1 MNLDYGSTLDGM
13 NILTSDNHKLHEEHT
28 LLTPITKTVNVT
40 SGDYVQVFKTI
51 IPTTG
56 EGYREFYEFN
66 VVNVGSGQTK
76 SPEYYK
82 IWLRITRYDTI
93 TFVSGI
99 DVINDSIMKPI
110 VKIVKKV
117 VDDNTEIS
125 VFIKHQTSGFGD
137 ILVQP
142 LLVYPNKCIYNFP
155 YNGLVLN
162 ETDFNSYVE
171 SCETID
177 LIDNSKI
184 FGTFTVNGN
193 STFNGISYFNNTIR
207 STTHNTVD
215 IGTDATRFKN
225 IYGKDFIGT
234 SLNVSSTISSS
245 SGTIKDSL
253 NIPAKFTKPTPP
265 DGDTTVNIV
274 YDKTL
279 NKLCFYF
286 NGNWYGIEATQ
297 I

>member
-28 LLTPITKTVNVT
+28 QLTPITKTVNVT

-51 IPTTG
+51 IPKTG

-82 IWLRITRYDTI
+82 IWLRITRYDSITI
-93 TFVSGI
+93 VAGI

-117 VDDNTEIS
+117 VDANTEIS
-125 VFIKHQTSGFGD
+125 VIIKHQTGGFGD

-155 YNGLVLN
+155 YNGLVLT

-171 SCETID
+171 GNETID
-177 LIDNSKI
+177 LVENSKI

-193 STFNGISYFNNTIR
+193 STFNNISYFNNTIR
-207 STTHNTVD
+207 STTDNTVD
-215 IGTDATRFKN
+215 IGTNATRFKN
-225 IYGKDFIGT
+225 IYCKDFIG
-234 SLNVSSTISSS
+234 SNLNVSSTISSS
-245 SGTIKDSL
+245 TGTIKDSL

-265 DGDTTVNIV
+265 DGDTTVNLV

-286 NGNWYGIEATQ
+286 NGNWYKIDATQ